1 MKNKQS
7 KHFSKSKKNIETEAM
22 SKLLIYELYIIL
34 VIGEV
39 PNWLGRCDHIVLDLH
54 LATHTNAHCMYV
66 HTQCICM
73 CNKRLSYHQRY
84 EFNFYLSRRA

>member
-54 LATHTNAHCMYV
+54 LATHTNAHCLYIYV
-66 HTQCICM
+66 CIISAYHTTNVMSLISIYPGV
-73 CNKRLSYHQRY
+73 LDST
-84 EFNFYLSRRA
+84 